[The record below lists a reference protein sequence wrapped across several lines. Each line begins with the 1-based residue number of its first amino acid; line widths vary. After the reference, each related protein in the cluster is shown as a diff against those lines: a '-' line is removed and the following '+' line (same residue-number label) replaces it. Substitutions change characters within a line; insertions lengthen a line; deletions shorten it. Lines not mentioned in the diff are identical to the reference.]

1 MTETRAQHRLG
12 ITLVVAAAVA
22 WSTAPFFTRLLPY
35 DSWTIL
41 FWRGLFGGG
50 MIMVLMVLLQGRA
63 GLRDLVRID
72 INGWLVASFSTLA
85 MIAFIPALQ
94 LTDVS
99 NVAIIIATGPF
110 LAAGLA
116 WIWLK
121 EIPHR
126 RTMLASAV
134 ALGGVVIIVGGAR
147 AGSDI
152 LGIALACFMALAI
165 AAMTVMV
172 RRHRNTS
179 MIAAAA
185 LSNFLG
191 SAISLPFAHGITAI
205 TGFDLLILAT
215 FGCLQVALGLT
226 LFFLGSRLLPS
237 GQAALI
243 STLETPLMPFW
254 IWVGFGDYPTLRVL
268 AGGALVMGAVIADI
282 IGDVRSQGPSQIPHD
297 AAIEA
302 TRIRHAMKIG
312 DRVKVVAVPGSLPSG
327 MGTQAL
333 FEACVGRVFPVEGID
348 DNGLLELHVGEIV
361 GEESFMHSIWIDA
374 DCVLPR
380 PNDRV

>member
-1 MTETRAQHRLG
+1 MTDARSQHRLG
-12 ITLVVAAAVA
+12 IALVVAAAVF
-22 WSTAPFFTRLLPY
+22 WSTAPFFMLLLPY

-41 FWRGLFGGG
+41 FWRGLFAGG
-50 MIMVLMVLLQGRA
+50 MIMVLKGRA
-63 GLRDLVRID
+63 SLRDLVRID

-116 WIWLK
+116 WVWLK

-126 RTMLASAV
+126 RTLFASAV
-134 ALGGVVIIVGGAR
+134 ALVGVVIIVGGAR
-147 AGSDI
+147 AGADV
-152 LGIALACFMALAI
+152 LGVALAIFMALAI

-172 RRHRNTS
+172 RRHRNTP

-191 SAISLPFAHGITAI
+191 SAISLPFAHGITAVSS
-205 TGFDLLILAT
+205 FDLCILAM

-254 IWVGFGDYPTLRVL
+254 IWVGFGEYPTLRVL
-268 AGGALVMGAVIADI
+268 AGVALVMGAVVADI
-282 IGDVRSQGPSQIPHD
+282 IGD
-297 AAIEA
+297 
-302 TRIRHAMKIG
+302 IRTQ
-312 DRVKVVAVPGSLPSG
+312 RPPG
-327 MGTQAL
+327 
-333 FEACVGRVFPVEGID
+333 
-348 DNGLLELHVGEIV
+348 
-361 GEESFMHSIWIDA
+361 
-374 DCVLPR
+374 
-380 PNDRV
+380 